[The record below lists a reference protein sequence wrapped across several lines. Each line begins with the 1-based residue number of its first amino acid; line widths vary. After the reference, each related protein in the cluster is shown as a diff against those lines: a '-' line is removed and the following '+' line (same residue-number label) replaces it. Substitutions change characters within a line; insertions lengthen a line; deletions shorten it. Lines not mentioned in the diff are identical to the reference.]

1 MDNTKHETIA
11 TTNPEELSS
20 CNQPTTEPYFW
31 TDSVQR
37 RPKILQTKE
46 DLQLQHRG

>member
-1 MDNTKHETIA
+1 MDNTKHETI
-11 TTNPEELSS
+11 TRTNPEALNS
-20 CNQPTTEPYFW
+20 CNQPATEPYFW

-37 RPKILQTKE
+37 RAKILQTKE